1 MSKSKL
7 YHVGID
13 VSKKSLSVAIDKGDN
28 VIRDGEFDN
37 TSSGHKKL
45 LRFITKGKP
54 SEVKVCM
61 EATGIYHQNLAACLS
76 QQSSIFVMV
85 VNPHAI
91 KSFAAANHTRAKTD
105 QVDAKTI
112 LTYVQRMPF
121 KPWEAPSREK
131 QEILALTHRINQLTD
146 ERAREKSRLTNNS
159 FRSDGWKSIEKDM
172 AQHIEQL
179 TKRIDKLF
187 TLLNK
192 LIDKNDAYKKQKE
205 LLTSVKGIGEIS
217 AALIIAEL
225 ANMPE
230 DLTAPQLVAFA
241 GLDPKPKESGSSM
254 NKPRRIS
261 KAGNKRL
268 RAALFMPAMS
278 AIRHQ
283 DNVKAFY
290 NMLTGKGKKKMQAIV
305 AVMKKLL
312 LCVYGM
318 LKTGST
324 WDANKFY
331 KIENI
336 A

>member
-13 VSKKSLSVAIDKGDN
+13 VSKKTLSVAIDKGDN
-28 VIRDGEFDN
+28 MIRDGEFDN

-45 LRFITKGKP
+45 LRFVTKGKP

-76 QQSSIFVMV
+76 QQSSILVMV
-85 VNPHAI
+85 VNPHAM

-121 KPWEAPSREK
+121 KTWQAPSLEQ
-131 QEILALTHRINQLTD
+131 QEILALTHRINQLTS
-146 ERAREKSRLTNNS
+146 ERARERARLTNNTY
-159 FRSDGWKSIEKDM
+159 RSEAWKAIEKNM
-172 AQHIEQL
+172 RQHVKQL
-179 TKRIDKLF
+179 TKHIDELSA
-187 TLLNK
+187 LLNT
-192 LIDKNDAYKKQKE
+192 IIEQHEVYKKQKE
-205 LLTSVKGIGEIS
+205 LLISVKGIGDIS

-225 ANMPE
+225 ANMPD
-230 DLTAPQLVAFA
+230 DLTPSQLVAFA

-283 DNVKAFY
+283 ENVKAFY
-290 NMLTGKGKKKMQAIV
+290 TMLTGKGKKKMQAIV

-318 LKTGST
+318 LKNGAT